1 MKRGSLCISID
12 TDYARVSASSSI
24 FLAILGHSAKR
35 VLNSLRDI
43 ANMVESKA
51 ARTVA
56 SLGSFRMTALS
67 PTTAP
72 GAIDAISF
80 PSFSITN
87 WPWTSQR
94 TSFPNAPWCIRMLP
108 FFTSMRVV
116 SLQRVSSSWG
126 VAEAAKA
133 KSAYCKWWFDF
144 FAIINPLFGGGHI

>member
-72 GAIDAISF
+72 E
-80 PSFSITN
+80 
-87 WPWTSQR
+87 R
-94 TSFPNAPWCIRMLP
+94 
-108 FFTSMRVV
+108 
-116 SLQRVSSSWG
+116 
-126 VAEAAKA
+126 
-133 KSAYCKWWFDF
+133 
-144 FAIINPLFGGGHI
+144 